1 MLTSARI
8 LHLQDTLTTLWHQTD
23 DAAPLD
29 AGTTFEDSVI
39 AQHWQNFALWH
50 EEDKARDPLATD
62 EAIAGVKRRIDQLN
76 QQRNDLTERC
86 DELLLAY
93 LCQQG
98 LPLITAELHTETP
111 GMILDRL
118 SILSLKRFH
127 TREQIDRS
135 DVDPQHIS
143 RNTERLEILDQQSAD
158 LADSLD
164 ILWQRILN
172 GERGLKVY
180 RQLKMYNDATLNPV
194 LYGEKE

>member
-23 DAAPLD
+23 NASPLGP
-29 AGTTFEDSVI
+29 GTTFEDSVI
-39 AQHWQNFALWH
+39 AQHWQNFELWH
-50 EEDKARDPLATD
+50 EEDKARDPHATD
-62 EAIAGVKRRIDQLN
+62 AEIAAVKRKIDQLN

-98 LPLITAELHTETP
+98 LPLLNAELHTETP

-135 DVDPQHIS
+135 DVDHEHIS
-143 RNTERLEILDQQSAD
+143 RNSERLQVLNQQSAD
-158 LADSLD
+158 LSNSLD

-180 RQLKMYNDATLNPV
+180 RQFKMYNDATLNPV
-194 LYGEKE
+194 LYRAKE

>member
-1 MLTSARI
+1 MLTSARV

-23 DAAPLD
+23 NAAPLD

-39 AQHWQNFALWH
+39 NQHWQNFALWH
-50 EEDKARDPLATD
+50 EEDKARDPHATD
-62 EAIAGVKRRIDQLN
+62 AEIAAVKRKIDQLN
-76 QQRNDLTERC
+76 QQRNDVTERC
-86 DELLLAY
+86 DQLLLDF

-98 LPLITAELHTETP
+98 LPLLTAELHTETP
-111 GMILDRL
+111 GMVLDRL

-135 DVDPQHIS
+135 DVDQQHIT
-143 RNTERLEILDQQSAD
+143 RNAERLQILDQQSAD
-158 LADSLD
+158 LAASLD

-194 LYGEKE
+194 LYRVKD